1 MRVDTGCIIGFTQD
15 IDYDI
20 EFIGGIKNTIF
31 GGEGLFYARLQGPGI
46 VYIQSLPFSR
56 LAGRVWAS
64 APQGGGKQKGEGSI
78 LGGIG
83 NILDGDNR
91 F

>member
-1 MRVDTGCIIGFTQD
+1 MGFTKD

-20 EFIGGIKNTIF
+20 EFIGGIRNTVF
-31 GGEGLFYARLQGPGI
+31 GGEGLFFASLRGPGT
-46 VYIQSLPFSR
+46 VYVQSLPFSR
-56 LAGRVWAS
+56 LAGRVWAA
-64 APQGGGKQKGEGSI
+64 APKGGGKDKGEGSI

-83 NILDGDNR
+83 DLLDGDNR